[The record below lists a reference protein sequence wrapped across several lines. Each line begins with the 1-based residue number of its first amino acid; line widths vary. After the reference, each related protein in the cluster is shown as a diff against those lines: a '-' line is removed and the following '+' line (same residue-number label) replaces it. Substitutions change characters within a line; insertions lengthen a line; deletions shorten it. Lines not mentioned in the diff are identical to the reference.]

1 MIVFDIDGTLSIVG
15 DRLKCLEN
23 KDWDSFYMRCGE
35 DMPNYPIVS
44 VYKSLL
50 RNSRRVIVVTGRR
63 ESCRAQTLEWF
74 SKHRMY
80 LRSEDLYMRPD
91 GDMRPDTV
99 VKFEQIGYMVDRVK
113 LVFEDRNCMVKEWRK
128 RGVAVCQVAEGNF

>member
-1 MIVFDIDGTLSIVG
+1 MIVFDIDGTISIVG

-23 KDWDSFYMRCGE
+23 KDWDSFYSRCGE
-35 DMPNYPIVS
+35 DEPNYPIVS

-99 VKFEQIGYMVDRVK
+99 VKFEQIDHLIDNVT

-128 RGVAVCQVAEGNF
+128 RGVTVCQVAEGNF